1 MRYGLGILLSA
12 SLAGGCASLD
22 YTELRP
28 DQKFARL
35 MMLED
40 ERSLGAGEVV
50 TRLSDPS
57 PRIRLRATLALGRI
71 GSTAGEPYLV
81 ATLSDSDPDMR
92 AVAAFSL
99 GLLEGPLSDEALAA
113 LESALS
119 DVDGEVRGRAAE
131 TLGRKG
137 TDPVAVQIGAGL
149 RDRLPRG
156 TPPLQWGE
164 DIERSQPKMPH
175 PDLRL
180 GLFALAQKNNLR
192 SAWSILATEQS
203 QPRFIWWPA
212 AWSSAQFKAEELAPL
227 LLHYAGSSDP
237 YLRAL
242 GARGLAR
249 LPREQ
254 SAQAIV
260 QLLTDPDE
268 KVRVE
273 AVRAAGTLGLSTSVP
288 RLLQLVSEDT
298 PYVKVEAIRALA
310 TLPDPRAVD
319 PLIYQMSDP
328 NPWIR
333 SAALRAVAFQDRASF
348 WLLLSGM
355 DPDGDW
361 SVRVA
366 LAGLL
371 GQIGGD
377 RATALLKEM
386 VDDRDFR
393 VRPAAIDGLVQAS
406 PSEAGPIVLEHLK
419 SEDPFERAAAA
430 SGVGEL
436 RPEGGVARLL
446 SAIESSLR
454 EDVSDP
460 GLAILSALERYGTEA
475 LKPGAQLAL
484 QDRSWLVRKRAAEVL
499 RSLGEETVRAEV
511 LETGRN
517 LYDYMDL
524 LNPPYTPHAF
534 IRTEK
539 GIIEVELFIIDAP
552 VTVANFMKLAR
563 EGFYNGLSIDRVVP
577 NFLIEGGDPRGDGH
591 GGPGYNVRSEVN
603 RRPFLRGTLG
613 MTLPGGKDTAASQF
627 FITHLPQPQMAGTYT
642 PFGQV
647 IKGMDLVDR
656 LVRGDVIQKVIIW
669 DGVTAPSGPTTST
682 GQPPSNNSVF

>member
-1 MRYGLGILLSA
+1 MRYGLQILLGA
-12 SLAGGCASLD
+12 SLASGCASLD

-57 PRIRLRATLALGRI
+57 PRIRLRAVVALGRI
-71 GSTAGEPYLV
+71 GSPAGEPHLV
-81 ATLSDSDPDMR
+81 TTLLDSDPDMR

-99 GLLEGPLSDEALAA
+99 GILEGALSDEALAG
-113 LESALS
+113 LENALS
-119 DVDGEVRGRAAE
+119 DVDSRVRGRAAE
-131 TLGRKG
+131 ALGRKG
-137 TDPVAVQIGAGL
+137 SETVSVQIAAGL
-149 RDRLPRG
+149 RARLPGG
-156 TPPLQWGE
+156 TSPVQWGE

-175 PDLRL
+175 LDLRL
-180 GLFALAQKNNLR
+180 GLFALAQKQNLR

-212 AWSSAQFKAEELAPL
+212 AWSSAQFRAEELAPL
-227 LLHYAGSSDP
+227 LLHYAGSNDP

-254 SAQAIV
+254 SEGAII
-260 QLLTDPDE
+260 QLLTDADE

-273 AVRAAGTLGLSTSVP
+273 AVRAAATLGLNTTVP
-288 RLLQLVSEDT
+288 RLLKVLSEDT
-298 PYVKVEAIRALA
+298 TFVKVEAIRALA

-319 PLIYQMSDP
+319 PLIHQTSDP
-328 NPWIR
+328 NPWLR

-361 SVRVA
+361 SVRA
-366 LAGLL
+366 DLAGLL

-377 RATALLKEM
+377 RATALLKQM

-393 VRPAAIDGLVQAS
+393 VRPAAIDALVQAS
-406 PSEAGPIVLEHLK
+406 PSDVAPILLEHLK
-419 SEDPFERAAAA
+419 AEDPFERAAAA
-430 SGVGEL
+430 NGLGEL

-446 SAIESSLR
+446 AALEAGLQ
-454 EDVSDP
+454 EDASDP
-460 GLAILSALERYGTEA
+460 GLAILSALERYGADA
-475 LKPGAQLAL
+475 LKPGAQLAVS
-484 QDRSWLVRKRAAEVL
+484 DRSWLVRKHAAEVL
-499 RSLGEETVRAEV
+499 RRLGDPTARAEV
-511 LETGRN
+511 LDTGQS
-517 LYDYMDL
+517 LYDYLEL
-524 LNPPYTPHAF
+524 LSPPYTPHAF

-539 GIIEVELFIIDAP
+539 GVIEAELFIIDAP

-577 NFLIEGGDPRGDGH
+577 NFLIEGGDPRGDGR
-591 GGPGYNVRSEVN
+591 GGPGHTVRSEVN

-613 MTLPGGKDTAASQF
+613 MALPGGKDTAGSQF
-627 FITHLPQPQMAGTYT
+627 FITTLPQPQLGGTYT
-642 PFGQV
+642 AFGQV
-647 IKGMDLVDR
+647 IKGMDLADR
-656 LVRGDVIQKVIIW
+656 LVRGDVIQKVVIW
-669 DGVTAPSGPTTST
+669 DGVTAPSGPTTGTQRS
-682 GQPPSNNSVF
+682 PSNNSIF

>member
-12 SLAGGCASLD
+12 SLASGCASLD

-40 ERSLGAGEVV
+40 ERSLGAGEIV

-71 GSTAGEPYLV
+71 GSTAGEPHLV
-81 ATLSDSDPDMR
+81 ATLSDPDSDMR

-99 GLLEGPLSDEALAA
+99 GLLEGPLSDEALTA
-113 LESALS
+113 LEKTLS
-119 DVDGEVRGRAAE
+119 DVDAEVRGRAAE

-137 TDPVAVQIGAGL
+137 PDPVAVQIGAGL
-149 RDRLPRG
+149 RDHLPLG
-156 TPPLQWGE
+156 IPPLQWGE
-164 DIERSQPKMPH
+164 DIERSQPKTPH

-203 QPRFIWWPA
+203 EPRFIWWPA
-212 AWSSAQFKAEELAPL
+212 AWSSAQFRAEEVAPL

-254 SAQAIV
+254 SERAIV
-260 QLLTDPDE
+260 QLLTDPNE
-268 KVRVE
+268 KVRIE
-273 AVRAAGTLGLSTSVP
+273 AVRAAGTLGLSTTVP
-288 RLLQLVSEDT
+288 RLLQLLSEDT
-298 PYVKVEAIRALA
+298 THVKIEAIRALA

-328 NPWIR
+328 NPWLR

-361 SVRVA
+361 SVRAA

-377 RATALLKEM
+377 RATTLLKEM

-393 VRPAAIDGLVQAS
+393 VRPVAIDGLVQAA

-430 SGVGEL
+430 NGLGEL

-446 SAIESSLR
+446 SALEASLR
-454 EDVSDP
+454 EDVSAP
-460 GLAILSALERYGTEA
+460 GLAILSALERYGTDA

-499 RSLGEETVRAEV
+499 RSLGEETARAEV

-524 LNPPYTPHAF
+524 LDPPYTPHAF

-552 VTVANFMKLAR
+552 LTVANFMKLAR

-577 NFLIEGGDPRGDGH
+577 NFLIEGGDPRGDGL
-591 GGPGYNVRSEVN
+591 GGPGYTVRSEVN

-627 FITHLPQPQMAGTYT
+627 FITHLPQPQMAGIYT

-656 LVRGDVIQKVIIW
+656 LVRGDIIQKVVIW
-669 DGVTAPSGPTTST
+669 DGVTAPSGPTTSSD
-682 GQPPSNNSVF
+682 QPPSNNSVF

>member
-1 MRYGLGILLSA
+1 MSCRLSILLSA
-12 SLAGGCASLD
+12 SLASGCASLD

-57 PRIRLRATLALGRI
+57 PRIRLRAVLALGRI
-71 GSTAGEPYLV
+71 GSPAGEPHLV
-81 ATLSDSDPDMR
+81 AKLSDSDSDLR

-99 GLLEGPLSDEALAA
+99 GLLDGALSDEASAA
-113 LESALS
+113 LEKALS
-119 DVDGEVRGRAAE
+119 DEDAEVRGRAAE
-131 TLGRKG
+131 ALGRKG
-137 TDPVAVQIGAGL
+137 PDPVAVQIGAGL

-156 TPPLQWGE
+156 TPLHWGE
-164 DIERSQPKMPH
+164 DIERSHPKMPH

-212 AWSSAQFKAEELAPL
+212 AWSSAYFRAEELAPL
-227 LLHYAGSSDP
+227 LLHYSGSNDP

-254 SAQAIV
+254 SDRAIV

-268 KVRVE
+268 KVRIE
-273 AVRAAGTLGLSTSVP
+273 AVRAAATLGLSHTVP
-288 RLLQLVSEDT
+288 RLIKLLSEDT
-298 PYVKVEAIRALA
+298 TFVKVEAIRALA
-310 TLPDPRAVD
+310 TLPDPRAAD

-328 NPWIR
+328 NPWLR
-333 SAALRAVAFQDRASF
+333 AAALRAVAFQDRPSF

-361 SVRVA
+361 SVRA
-366 LAGLL
+366 DLASLL

-377 RATALLKEM
+377 RATSLLKQM

-393 VRPAAIDGLVQAS
+393 VRPAALDALVLAS
-406 PSEAGPIVLEHLK
+406 PSEAGPILLEHLK

-430 SGVGEL
+430 NGLGEL

-446 SAIESSLR
+446 AALEASLP

-460 GLAILSALERYGTEA
+460 GLAILTALEHYGTDA
-475 LKPGAQLAL
+475 LKPGAQLAV

-499 RSLGEETVRAEV
+499 RRLGDTTARAEA

-517 LYDYMDL
+517 LYDYLDL
-524 LNPPYTPHAF
+524 LSPPYTPHAF

-591 GGPGYNVRSEVN
+591 GGPGYTVRSEVN

-613 MTLPGGKDTAASQF
+613 MALPGGKDTAGSQF
-627 FITHLPQPQMAGTYT
+627 FITHLPQPQLAGTYT
-642 PFGQV
+642 AFGQV

-656 LVRGDVIQKVIIW
+656 LVRGDVIQKVVIW
-669 DGVTAPSGPTTST
+669 DGVTAPSGPTTSA
-682 GQPPSNNSVF
+682 GRLPSINSVF